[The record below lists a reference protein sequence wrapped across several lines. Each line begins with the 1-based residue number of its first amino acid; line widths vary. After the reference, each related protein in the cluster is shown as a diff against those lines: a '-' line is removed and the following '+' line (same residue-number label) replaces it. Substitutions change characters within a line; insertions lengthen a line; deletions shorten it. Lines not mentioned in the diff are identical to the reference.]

1 MPQLSLIAMSN
12 LKAIQDENCHLG
24 SEGGESGTNFE
35 TGANAIA
42 FKKKQRGKEKFLLLV
57 YLGDN
62 HNFIQHYTSAGKD
75 IVRLQ
80 GIM

>member
-24 SEGGESGTNFE
+24 SEGGESDTNLE

-42 FKKKQRGKEKFLLLV
+42 FKKIERKRKV
-57 YLGDN
+57 SV
-62 HNFIQHYTSAGKD
+62 TS
-75 IVRLQ
+75 VFR
-80 GIM
+80 